1 MHVRSL
7 GQEDP
12 LEEGKATHSSIL
24 AWRSPWTEK
33 PGGYRAKDCQEV
45 DTTRETART
54 HAHEWLLCEWYR
66 CFLLCCSWYPSR
78 ISHLVLLL
86 FYFHGLRWVEDSRS
100 LFNNTVVCLLWNVSF
115 YQLESLSYLR
125 KEGGFPGGKEFV
137 SSAGDAR
144 DESSILW
151 SDRSPGE
158 GNDNPLQYFCLEDS
172 MDRGAWQATVQQVAK
187 SWI

>member
-1 MHVRSL
+1 MV
-7 GQEDP
+7 Q
-12 LEEGKATHSSIL
+12 AI
-24 AWRSPWTEK
+24 
-33 PGGYRAKDCQEV
+33 
-45 DTTRETART
+45 
-54 HAHEWLLCEWYR
+54 HEWLLCEWYR

-172 MDRGAWQATVQQVAK
+172 MDRGAWQATVQGVAK
-187 SWI
+187 SWTWLSNWDHITWLNFKIIILIKEARPKNTCDSIYIKL